1 MTVEISIL
9 SLSMF
14 SLHQTASFLSE
25 IETQKKKKEIETQ
38 LQVRPY
44 HMLVR
49 KSRRNLRQLMYWQLR
64 VK

>member
-25 IETQKKKKEIETQ
+25 IETQKKKK
-38 LQVRPY
+38 
-44 HMLVR
+44 
-49 KSRRNLRQLMYWQLR
+49 KRN
-64 VK
+64 